1 MSSLTRFFRL
11 IRYLRPYQWRLGGAF
26 VCAAFVAGL
35 SGAYA
40 WLVRP
45 VLDGIFI
52 SKDETLLIILPLVI
66 LTVAVLKG
74 AFNYGQSYLM
84 SQVGYRVIT
93 DVRRELFGRLVRLRV
108 SYHDASTSGR
118 LVSRVIN
125 DVSLMANA
133 IAGVLKDIFQQG
145 LTFLAMLGV
154 IFYQHWKLA
163 MISVV
168 VVPLAVITMVR
179 MGQRLRSL
187 SLRGQER
194 MGDMASTLQE
204 TLAGIRMVK
213 AFGREEA
220 ETRRFHESNL
230 AYLHTTMKSIQV
242 SSLGSS
248 HMEVIGVVGIAGI
261 VWYGGFLV
269 IHGEMTPG
277 AFFSFM
283 AAMFLAYTP
292 IRRLSSANN
301 TVQQALAAAE
311 RVFEVLDLETE
322 VDHDRGRRE
331 LTRLERSLEFQGVT
345 FQYDGKGPA
354 ALAGVDLSVG
364 VGETVA
370 FVGTSGSGKTTLVSL
385 VPRFYEPTQG
395 TIRIDGV
402 DIQEYTLRSLRAHIG
417 IVSQDVVLFDE
428 SIKNNIAYG
437 RPGAAERE
445 IQRAAELA
453 FAHDFIVRLPHG
465 YDTMIGERGVKLSG
479 GERQRLAIARAILRD
494 PPLLI
499 LDEAT
504 SALDTASE
512 RMVQMALANLMK
524 GRTTLVIAHRLSTV
538 QNADRIVVLDR
549 GRIVEVGTHESL
561 LKRGGLYQRLYS
573 MQFEEDAPPEP
584 LSGRA
589 EGETEREGRILS

>member
-1 MSSLTRFFRL
+1 
-11 IRYLRPYQWRLGGAF
+11 
-26 VCAAFVAGL
+26 
-35 SGAYA
+35 
-40 WLVRP
+40 
-45 VLDGIFI
+45 
-52 SKDETLLIILPLVI
+52 
-66 LTVAVLKG
+66 
-74 AFNYGQSYLM
+74 
-84 SQVGYRVIT
+84 
-93 DVRRELFGRLVRLRV
+93 
-108 SYHDASTSGR
+108 
-118 LVSRVIN
+118 
-125 DVSLMANA
+125 
-133 IAGVLKDIFQQG
+133 
-145 LTFLAMLGV
+145 
-154 IFYQHWKLA
+154 
-163 MISVV
+163 
-168 VVPLAVITMVR
+168 
-179 MGQRLRSL
+179 
-187 SLRGQER
+187 
-194 MGDMASTLQE
+194 
-204 TLAGIRMVK
+204 
-213 AFGREEA
+213 
-220 ETRRFHESNL
+220 
-230 AYLHTTMKSIQV
+230 
-242 SSLGSS
+242 
-248 HMEVIGVVGIAGI
+248 MEVIGVVGIAGI

-292 IRRLSSANN
+292 IKRLSSANN

-322 VDHDRGRRE
+322 REQDHGRRE
-331 LTRLERSLEFQGVT
+331 LTRMEQSLEFQGVT
-345 FQYDGKGPA
+345 FQYDGKGLA

-402 DIQEYTLRSLRAHIG
+402 DIREYTLRSLRGQIG

-437 RPGAAERE
+437 RPGATEEE

-453 FAHDFIVRLPHG
+453 FAHDFIVRLPQG
-465 YDTMIGERGVKLSG
+465 YHTMIGERGVKLSG
-479 GERQRLAIARAILRD
+479 GERQRVAIARAILRD

-512 RMVQMALANLMK
+512 RVVQMALANLMK
-524 GRTTLVIAHRLSTV
+524 NRTTLVIAHRLSTV

-549 GRIVEVGTHESL
+549 GRIVEIGTHESL

-573 MQFEEDAPPEP
+573 MQFEEDAQPEM
-584 LSGRA
+584 LSDLAAGDV
-589 EGETEREGRILS
+589 EREGRAPT